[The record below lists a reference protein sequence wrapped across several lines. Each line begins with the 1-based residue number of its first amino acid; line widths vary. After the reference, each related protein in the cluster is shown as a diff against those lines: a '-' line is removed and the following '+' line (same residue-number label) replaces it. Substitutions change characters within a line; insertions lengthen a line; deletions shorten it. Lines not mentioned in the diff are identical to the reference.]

1 MARRLA
7 PDDAAVSAW
16 ILLLVLVV
24 AVVVVVGAYYALV
37 TPRALSQPIMAEQ
50 GDSVQI
56 DYIGYFPIT
65 GLLFDTSNGSVAND
79 NASYPKAFSF
89 AWRESWAP
97 LSFTV
102 GGGQMIKGFDQGVR
116 GLAAGQTTT
125 ISVPPSLGYGDA
137 DPAKIVVHK
146 LLESVPV
153 HSTMNVS
160 AFSAYYGSPPASGI
174 QVTEP
179 VYGWPVLV
187 DVFNSIVTVTNSPL
201 PGQTV
206 HPYGAWAATVLSI
219 DDSANNGTGA
229 VWIQNRLDPG
239 QVDLVGGKSPSGQT
253 FYLSAVDLNAG
264 SYTLDFNSQTVG
276 RTLMFQITMVHISRL
291 I

>member
-1 MARRLA
+1 
-7 PDDAAVSAW
+7 
-16 ILLLVLVV
+16 
-24 AVVVVVGAYYALV
+24 
-37 TPRALSQPIMAEQ
+37 
-50 GDSVQI
+50 
-56 DYIGYFPIT
+56 
-65 GLLFDTSNGSVAND
+65 
-79 NASYPKAFSF
+79 
-89 AWRESWAP
+89 
-97 LSFTV
+97 
-102 GGGQMIKGFDQGVR
+102 
-116 GLAAGQTTT
+116 
-125 ISVPPSLGYGDA
+125 
-137 DPAKIVVHK
+137 
-146 LLESVPV
+146 
-153 HSTMNVS
+153 
-160 AFSAYYGSPPASGI
+160 
-174 QVTEP
+174 
-179 VYGWPVLV
+179 
-187 DVFNSIVTVTNSPL
+187 VTNSPL